1 MEVETIKEITIEDLA
16 LFGDELTGG
25 GCDNIETKIYTAKK
39 VASLAKALGPERTRD
54 ELLEFLGS
62 QIDNLDDEVLY
73 CLAEELEVFLP
84 LVGGPEFSRELLSI
98 LVRISR
104 SVDETL
110 VRNKAVEAIKTLL
123 RDIDEHLTEE
133 YLVSSI
139 IDLDDS
145 LWFTEKCSTLALIP
159 VCYQKASTESRNI
172 LRQKY
177 YQILEDTAPLIRRLA
192 AVGLPDFI
200 EVLEE
205 EHVLKDIIPM
215 LEKIEE
221 DQESVQIN
229 AIEISLSVAN
239 KSENKDIRNGMLEI
253 IQKMSKNKSW
263 RIRQHIALLI
273 DVIVGTFEEEEFGPV
288 LLELYQNLI
297 NDDERGVRVNAAQN
311 IYNFTKNFKD
321 NFVKLSKTDQKFD
334 DIFVDSFL
342 PLIREITNDISDEV
356 QIALSSAILSFSDI
370 ISNESFRNIILPIIV
385 EGLEKEK
392 PLMYKENLLMN
403 LDLLPDDIDLI
414 KSLSSFDN
422 IIQHIILE
430 SQTSWRSRR
439 SLLITFIHVSKY
451 CSEEFFKKNIF
462 VYYINLLRDSVYAV
476 RRTATVILPVLV
488 KKFGATW
495 LIKEIMPQINL
506 TLKDDK
512 YLFRYIILFC
522 TQELMYPSVGN
533 TIWDKNEKYLVDFKT
548 LMQINKEKYGK
559 MLYKITK
566 LHARLRENL
575 TDKQFTTILGSFTD
589 QNSISREDITLY
601 SEEVLNKIIKNNNIF
616 RIEMNTND
624 DEMCYLEGVLILL
637 NTKILDA
644 VKILIR
650 DPTNNIQDRAKYVI
664 TVIKRFSDDLYFE
677 ISNSWVEGY
686 ITDIEEAI
694 KTEIDSQIISQFTE
708 VENYC
713 NCVEKVDTNFKSENV
728 NTTPSEKIVDVVDIV
743 EKLEVFPA
751 DTIQP
756 EVLHID
762 EMESLDEEKTKE
774 CKV

>member
-1 MEVETIKEITIEDLA
+1 MEVLKR
-16 LFGDELTGG
+16 
-25 GCDNIETKIYTAKK
+25 Y
-39 VASLAKALGPERTRD
+39 S
-54 ELLEFLGS
+54 
-62 QIDNLDDEVLY
+62 
-73 CLAEELEVFLP
+73 
-84 LVGGPEFSRELLSI
+84 
-98 LVRISR
+98 
-104 SVDETL
+104 
-110 VRNKAVEAIKTLL
+110 
-123 RDIDEHLTEE
+123 
-133 YLVSSI
+133 
-139 IDLDDS
+139 
-145 LWFTEKCSTLALIP
+145 
-159 VCYQKASTESRNI
+159 ES
-172 LRQKY
+172 
-177 YQILEDTAPLIRRLA
+177 
-192 AVGLPDFI
+192 
-200 EVLEE
+200 
-205 EHVLKDIIPM
+205 
-215 LEKIEE
+215 
-221 DQESVQIN
+221 ESVQIN